1 MEARIIDKLN
11 GPMNTMIYNKKRKIS
26 KREQIKIISEM
37 LDKLSFLPDGCM
49 DVNDLELSINVKAS
63 GYNDR
68 KSLYNDV
75 KTALNLNSDS
85 MYNIYT
91 TKSQFY
97 IRKK

>member
-11 GPMNTMIYNKKRKIS
+11 GPINTMIYNKKRKIS

-85 MYNIYT
+85 IYNIYT

>member
-85 MYNIYT
+85 IYNIYT

>member
-1 MEARIIDKLN
+1 MEACIIDKLN
-11 GPMNTMIYNKKRKIS
+11 GPMNTMIYNKRRKIS

-85 MYNIYT
+85 IYNIYT